1 MKKRKKKHSGKVFQ
15 TIKSKIALIGI
26 FSLIV
31 AVGIGVLGI
40 HSLDRNSGN
49 SEIESIV
56 SDLDVLQ
63 VKNIALETQY
73 QYYIDQG
80 YLDSILG
87 NLSQM
92 TSKAQALRGL
102 TDSRYEGD
110 VDKILKDLAGL
121 SANYSEISS
130 LSASR
135 GFDGEKGL
143 YGQYLEGDS
152 GLSESFSDLIDKQDW
167 LEIKWIDAH
176 MWTTGER
183 VEIDGKE
190 YIKAV
195 YKGPIPESVK
205 RDFLAFRVGGTLTY
219 DKNCYITDIKLV
231 KGGDCV
237 QVDISGISAPQ
248 GSGLAYVD
256 SEITT
261 FPAAPDIRI
270 GCNFNAAN
278 QCWEEFAVQIPI
290 KEYEPQNYSDIEYTL
305 YLEPTEMTF
314 DYKYGGSYSGVYGFE
329 GSLNTLESDISQYS
343 KLVVEGKDV
352 EESRGKIEALTAEIE
367 ENIPL
372 YTEGEQLVKDS
383 LLKLQAQKELF
394 RQMLEIDDK
403 ILAKKAE
410 NVLLNNELTELCSL
424 VKNMASKDMEDVQ
437 VSAFR
442 VSLFVLIIAAIVLVG
457 MTVLIGSGMD
467 KKVMLFKKT
476 LDKITQG
483 RISVRIE
490 AEGNDEFSQFGKSL
504 NVFFDKLEGSISHL
518 QEISADLA
526 ETGGKLERKA
536 DRTKGAAEIV
546 GAALDEI
553 AKGAEVQAEDVS
565 NSSLQVSGMQEG
577 MLQIGESVNELSLT
591 SKGMKEKGSQ
601 AAKIIQELSGT
612 SDRTAQAFMK
622 ISDQIHKTNAS
633 VVKIQ
638 EVVDLIAEIASQ
650 TNLLSLNASIEAAR
664 AGEAGK
670 GFAVVASEI
679 QKLAEQTN
687 SSAGN
692 INEIILSLSE
702 ESRQTVQSI
711 SEVTEMIMDQKQKL
725 AETKDRFYTVEGGIL
740 SVGSGMKGVLEQAET
755 CGRAGA
761 HVVDIMTSLSAIA
774 QENTATTQQT
784 NDSMEELKD
793 ATVSLLKTASELK
806 ELSKAVKEDLSYF
819 TTEDS

>member
-237 QVDISGISAPQ
+237 QVDISGI
-248 GSGLAYVD
+248 
-256 SEITT
+256 
-261 FPAAPDIRI
+261 
-270 GCNFNAAN
+270 
-278 QCWEEFAVQIPI
+278 
-290 KEYEPQNYSDIEYTL
+290 
-305 YLEPTEMTF
+305 
-314 DYKYGGSYSGVYGFE
+314 
-329 GSLNTLESDISQYS
+329 
-343 KLVVEGKDV
+343 
-352 EESRGKIEALTAEIE
+352 
-367 ENIPL
+367 
-372 YTEGEQLVKDS
+372 
-383 LLKLQAQKELF
+383 
-394 RQMLEIDDK
+394 
-403 ILAKKAE
+403 
-410 NVLLNNELTELCSL
+410 
-424 VKNMASKDMEDVQ
+424 
-437 VSAFR
+437 
-442 VSLFVLIIAAIVLVG
+442 
-457 MTVLIGSGMD
+457 
-467 KKVMLFKKT
+467 
-476 LDKITQG
+476 
-483 RISVRIE
+483 
-490 AEGNDEFSQFGKSL
+490 
-504 NVFFDKLEGSISHL
+504 
-518 QEISADLA
+518 
-526 ETGGKLERKA
+526 
-536 DRTKGAAEIV
+536 
-546 GAALDEI
+546 
-553 AKGAEVQAEDVS
+553 
-565 NSSLQVSGMQEG
+565 
-577 MLQIGESVNELSLT
+577 
-591 SKGMKEKGSQ
+591 
-601 AAKIIQELSGT
+601 
-612 SDRTAQAFMK
+612 
-622 ISDQIHKTNAS
+622 
-633 VVKIQ
+633 
-638 EVVDLIAEIASQ
+638 
-650 TNLLSLNASIEAAR
+650 
-664 AGEAGK
+664 
-670 GFAVVASEI
+670 
-679 QKLAEQTN
+679 
-687 SSAGN
+687 
-692 INEIILSLSE
+692 
-702 ESRQTVQSI
+702 
-711 SEVTEMIMDQKQKL
+711 
-725 AETKDRFYTVEGGIL
+725 
-740 SVGSGMKGVLEQAET
+740 
-755 CGRAGA
+755 
-761 HVVDIMTSLSAIA
+761 
-774 QENTATTQQT
+774 
-784 NDSMEELKD
+784 
-793 ATVSLLKTASELK
+793 
-806 ELSKAVKEDLSYF
+806 
-819 TTEDS
+819 

>member
-1 MKKRKKKHSGKVFQ
+1 MKKRKRKHSGKVFQ

-261 FPAAPDIRI
+261 FPAAPAIRI

-352 EESRGKIEALTAEIE
+352 EESRGK
-367 ENIPL
+367 
-372 YTEGEQLVKDS
+372 
-383 LLKLQAQKELF
+383 
-394 RQMLEIDDK
+394 K
-403 ILAKKAE
+403 I
-410 NVLLNNELTELCSL
+410 
-424 VKNMASKDMEDVQ
+424 
-437 VSAFR
+437 
-442 VSLFVLIIAAIVLVG
+442 
-457 MTVLIGSGMD
+457 
-467 KKVMLFKKT
+467 
-476 LDKITQG
+476 
-483 RISVRIE
+483 
-490 AEGNDEFSQFGKSL
+490 
-504 NVFFDKLEGSISHL
+504 
-518 QEISADLA
+518 
-526 ETGGKLERKA
+526 
-536 DRTKGAAEIV
+536 
-546 GAALDEI
+546 
-553 AKGAEVQAEDVS
+553 
-565 NSSLQVSGMQEG
+565 
-577 MLQIGESVNELSLT
+577 
-591 SKGMKEKGSQ
+591 
-601 AAKIIQELSGT
+601 
-612 SDRTAQAFMK
+612 
-622 ISDQIHKTNAS
+622 
-633 VVKIQ
+633 
-638 EVVDLIAEIASQ
+638 
-650 TNLLSLNASIEAAR
+650 
-664 AGEAGK
+664 
-670 GFAVVASEI
+670 
-679 QKLAEQTN
+679 
-687 SSAGN
+687 
-692 INEIILSLSE
+692 
-702 ESRQTVQSI
+702 
-711 SEVTEMIMDQKQKL
+711 
-725 AETKDRFYTVEGGIL
+725 
-740 SVGSGMKGVLEQAET
+740 
-755 CGRAGA
+755 GRA
-761 HVVDIMTSLSAIA
+761 HV
-774 QENTATTQQT
+774 
-784 NDSMEELKD
+784 
-793 ATVSLLKTASELK
+793 
-806 ELSKAVKEDLSYF
+806 
-819 TTEDS
+819 